1 MNFRKNNGFTG
12 IDISISMIIILIF
25 IPTVFGI
32 VYNIQKTNVSVKRE
46 SKAVSIAI
54 DVLEIAK
61 SKPYDA
67 VKLEASSDFLTSLNK
82 NYSQSTYTN
91 SSTEES
97 DYEYI
102 YYSLTGE
109 DDEHYQIQI
118 GLQNYYPSSTE
129 QEDLIKKIKVTVFYP
144 VGNMIENI
152 DISTVL
158 QNT

>member
-12 IDISISMIIILIF
+12 IDISITMIIILIF

-32 VYNIQKTNVSVKRE
+32 VYNIQKTNVSIKRE
-46 SKAVSIAI
+46 SKAVSIAV

-61 SKPYDA
+61 AEEYQN
-67 VKLEASSDFLTSLNK
+67 VNLESSSFLTNLSK
-82 NYSQSTYTN
+82 NYSASTYTN
-91 SSTEES
+91 PETEDS
-97 DYEYI
+97 NYEYI
-102 YYSLTGE
+102 YYAMTGE
-109 DDEHYQIQI
+109 ENEHYQIQI

-144 VGNMIENI
+144 VGNTIKNI
-152 DISTVL
+152 DISTIL